1 MTESFHLDILPSQ
14 QRRLLDNLGPVV
26 TNDGFYLAGGTAVAL
41 YLGHRRSIDLDWFT
55 SDTFPEPMQYAEVL
69 RQEGIPFEV
78 RDTARGT
85 LHGNSNGVKVSFL
98 RYTYRL
104 LDELQSTPELPCEI
118 ASLRD
123 LACMKLSAVASR
135 GTKKDFV
142 DIWALGEHGFS
153 LPEMV
158 SWYQEKYQTDDVS
171 HILAALSYFDDVKPE
186 PMPEM
191 VWSGDWPDIKET
203 IQQRVKQ
210 FAE

>member
-1 MTESFHLDILPSQ
+1 
-14 QRRLLDNLGPVV
+14 
-26 TNDGFYLAGGTAVAL
+26 
-41 YLGHRRSIDLDWFT
+41 
-55 SDTFPEPMQYAEVL
+55 
-69 RQEGIPFEV
+69 
-78 RDTARGT
+78 
-85 LHGNSNGVKVSFL
+85 VKVSFL

-171 HILAALSYFDDVKPE
+171 HILTALSYFDDANPE